1 MTTAFPSPLDQKQK
15 PVGAVMVVG
24 GGIAGM
30 QASLDLADAGFKVYL
45 VEKEPAIGGHMAALD
60 KTFPTN
66 DCAMCTISPRLVATS
81 GHRNIT
87 VMTDTELLKLDG
99 EAGHFTAA
107 VNHKPRYIDTTK
119 CTACGDCA
127 LVCPITLTDIFNGGL
142 SQRKAAYKL
151 YPQAV
156 PNAFAI
162 EKKGI
167 APCRDAC
174 PAGQR
179 AQGYIAMIREG
190 RYAEAL
196 RVIKED
202 NPFPGICGRIC
213 NHRCETACNRNLV
226 DEPISIAALKRFV
239 TDTVYAE
246 PYVAPQPA
254 ARKFDER
261 VAIIGS
267 GPCGLTAAKDLV
279 QAGYGVTVF
288 EALPVAGGMLRV
300 GVPEYR
306 LPTWIINREIQE
318 ILDLGVELRLNTSV
332 DNLDNVFAQGFSSV
346 LIAVGAHEGKKL
358 PIPGANHPDVLVNTI
373 FLRDVRMNNGP
384 DLKDRHVLVLGGGN
398 VAMDCARTALRLGAK
413 KVDMAFLESRE
424 TMPANEDEI
433 HEAEEERITFFPSR
447 SFTQILSEN
456 GHIRGVEAVDVSFM
470 KFEADGTLTLETVPK
485 SEHRLDCDMVIFAIG
500 QRAGLAF
507 IPEDGSVGITRQR
520 TIAVNPNTFATSRAG
535 VFAAGDAT
543 TGTAF
548 VIDAVE
554 AGHRSAENIHKY
566 LRGENL
572 ELRHYPDLPVVKMN
586 PTEVAE
592 QIRRGEIRVQPR
604 VKMPALNPE
613 ARTHSFEEVNRGFTE
628 EEARA
633 EASRCLQCGVC
644 SECLACYYKC
654 GAGAIYHDQTARME
668 QIEVGALI
676 LASGFELY
684 DARLSGEYGLG
695 RYPNV
700 VTSQQYERILSP
712 SGPYAG
718 HLKRPSDGKEPKRIA
733 WVQCVGSRREDRN
746 WCSAVCCMYATKQ
759 TIITQEHAPGTDC
772 TVFYIDFRAYG
783 KGFDA
788 YYERAKSAGVR
799 YIRVMPSTIRQ
810 DAATGNLE
818 IQYALPDGRLIT
830 ETFDMV
836 VLSVGLQAPTG
847 MRHLAEELTVDLNA
861 NGFCKTSNL
870 SPVNTS
876 RAGVYVCGP
885 FAEPKDIPETVM
897 SGSAAAAHA
906 MTLLAEG
913 RHTLVAPKV
922 YPPEID
928 VTGQEPR
935 VGVFVCHCGTNIAG
949 VVDVAAVTQYA
960 RDLPNVVVA
969 DHSLFTCSSDS
980 QARIKEAIK
989 EYKLNRVVVA
999 SCTPRTHEPLFQNAI
1014 REAGLNFYLFEL
1026 ANIRDQCS
1034 WVHREQPAAATEKA
1048 KDLVRMAVAKVRMV
1062 EPLQRK
1068 SLEFNHDAL
1077 VIGGGLAG
1085 MTAATELAEQ
1095 GFDVSLVE
1103 REGELGGNMR
1113 HLHFLLSHAE
1123 PQALLRKLVL
1133 KTRFYPNI
1141 HVFLNSEIATFE
1153 GSVGKFKTTIR
1164 TRTSAPPFPAL
1175 RDTSQLP
1182 KAEAEK
1188 ISETMIHHGVVI
1200 VATGAKPYQPTEYLY
1215 GQDERVVTQLELEDS
1230 LANRQSEFVY
1240 LKSVVMI
1247 QCVGSR
1253 TAERPYCSRLCCGQ
1267 AVKNA
1272 MAIKKISPQTEVY
1285 ILYRDMRTYGL
1296 MEASFGKARA
1306 LGITFLRFDAERPPQ
1321 MQRQGQRQ
1329 GTSESGGALQVI
1341 VHDEML
1347 DADVALEADRVVL
1360 SVAVVP
1366 REDAGELAQLLKI
1379 PRMAD
1384 GFFQE
1389 AHLKLRPVDFATDGI
1404 FLCGMAHYPK
1414 KALVESVTQALAA
1427 AGRAATVLSNRT
1439 IEIEPI
1445 ISHVDEEK
1453 CDGCAYCV
1461 DPCPFKAIR
1470 LVEYQNEAGQTKKRV
1485 VVDETVCKGCGTCQA
1500 TCPKG
1505 AIFVWHFKL
1514 DYLRAMTMAALGK

>member
-1 MTTAFPSPLDQKQK
+1 MQSTFDGDRMTNDFPAPLSKHNK

-30 QASLDLADAGFKVYL
+30 QASLDLADAGIKVYL

-66 DCAMCTISPRLVATS
+66 DCAMCTISPRLVTTA

-87 VMTDTELLKLDG
+87 IMTDTELLNLDG
-99 EAGHFTAA
+99 EAGHFTAI
-107 VNHKPRYIDTTK
+107 VRRNPRYIDLSK

-127 LVCPITLTDIFNGGL
+127 SVCPITIMDHFNGAL

-162 EKKGI
+162 EKKGT

-179 AQGYIAMIREG
+179 AQGYIALIREG
-190 RYAEAL
+190 RYADAL

-213 NHRCETACNRNLV
+213 NHRCEQACNRNLV

-239 TDTVYAE
+239 TDKVYAD
-246 PYVAPQPA
+246 PYVAPKPA
-254 ARKFDER
+254 VRKFDER

-279 QAGYGVTVF
+279 LAGYGVTVF

-306 LPTWIINREIQE
+306 LPTSIINREIQE
-318 ILDLGVELRLNTSV
+318 ILDLGVELRLNTPV
-332 DNLDNVFAQGFSSV
+332 ENLDDVFAQGYSSV

-358 PIPGANHPDVLVNTI
+358 PIPGANHPDVLVNTH
-373 FLRDVRMNNGP
+373 FLRDVRLDHGP
-384 DLKDRHVLVLGGGN
+384 DLNGRNVLVLGGGN
-398 VAMDCARTALRLGAK
+398 VAMDCARTAVRLNAK
-413 KVDMAFLESRE
+413 RVNVACLESRE
-424 TMPANEDEI
+424 NMPADRHEI
-433 HEAEEERITFFPSR
+433 QDAEEEGIAFYPGR
-447 SFTQILSEN
+447 SFTRILTAHGRIS
-456 GHIRGVEAVDVSFM
+456 GIEAVHVSFM
-470 KFEADGTLTLETVPK
+470 RFEPDGSLSMETEPN
-485 SEHRLDCDMVIFAIG
+485 SEHILPCDTVIFAIG

-507 IPEDGSVGITRQR
+507 IPEDAGVGITRKG
-520 TIAVNPNTFATSRAG
+520 TVAVNPNTFAASRPG

-543 TGTAF
+543 SGTAF
-548 VIDAVE
+548 VIEAV
-554 AGHRSAENIHKY
+554 ASGHQAAENIHKY
-566 LRGENL
+566 LRGERL
-572 ELRHYPDLPVVKMN
+572 ESRRHPELPVVRLS
-586 PTEVAE
+586 PTEVAARMR
-592 QIRRGEIRVQPR
+592 QGEIVVKPR
-604 VKMPALNPE
+604 VRMAALEPNS
-613 ARTHSFEEVNRGFTE
+613 RRSSFEEVNLGYTE
-628 EEARA
+628 AEARA
-633 EASRCLQCGVC
+633 EAARCLECGVC
-644 SECLACYYKC
+644 SECLSCYYKC
-654 GAGAIYHDQTARME
+654 AAKAINHDEVAR
-668 QIEVGALI
+668 IEKIQVGAVI

-684 DARLSGEYGLG
+684 DPSLTSEYGWG

-712 SGPYAG
+712 SGPYSG

-733 WVQCVGSRREDRN
+733 WIQCVGSRRADRN

-759 TIITQEHAPGTDC
+759 ALITREHSPGTEC

-788 YYERAKSAGVR
+788 YYERAKSSGVR
-799 YIRVMPSTIRQ
+799 YIRVMPSAIRQ
-810 DAATGNLE
+810 DTARGNLE
-818 IQYALPDGRLIT
+818 IQYALPDGRLLT
-830 ETFDMV
+830 EAFDML
-836 VLSVGLQAPTG
+836 VLSVGLQAPKG
-847 MRHLAEELTVDLNA
+847 MRQLSQELHVDLTP
-861 NGFCKTSNL
+861 NGFCKTTNL

-876 RAGVYVCGP
+876 RAGVFLCGP

-897 SGSAAAAHA
+897 SASAAAARA
-906 MTLLAEG
+906 MTLLVEG

-935 VGVFVCHCGTNIAG
+935 VGVFVCHCGTNIAS
-949 VVDVAAVTQYA
+949 VVDVATVTDYA
-960 RDLPNVVVA
+960 RGLPNVVVA
-969 DHSLFTCSSDS
+969 DHTLFTCSTDS
-980 QARIKEAIK
+980 QAKIRAAIK
-989 EYKLNRVVVA
+989 EYNLNRVVVA

-1034 WVHREQPAAATEKA
+1034 WVHRDQPVAATEKA
-1048 KDLVRMAVAKVRMV
+1048 KDLVRMAVTKVRMV

-1077 VIGGGLAG
+1077 VIGGGLSG
-1085 MTAATELAEQ
+1085 MTVANELADQ
-1095 GFDVSLVE
+1095 GFNVSIVE
-1103 REGELGGNMR
+1103 RENALGGNMR
-1113 HLHFLLSHAE
+1113 HLHFLLSHSE
-1123 PQALLRKLVL
+1123 PQALLKKLIL
-1133 KTRFYPNI
+1133 KTNYHPNI
-1141 HVFLNSEIATFE
+1141 QIFLNAEIASFS
-1153 GSVGKFKTTIR
+1153 GSLGKFKTIIR
-1164 TRTSAPPFPAL
+1164 SSTEGT
-1175 RDTSQLP
+1175 
-1182 KAEAEK
+1182 
-1188 ISETMIHHGVVI
+1188 ETAVNHGVVI
-1200 VATGAKPYQPTEYLY
+1200 VATGAQPYEPTEYLY
-1215 GQDERVVTQLELEDS
+1215 GQDARILTQLELENQ
-1230 LANRQSEFVY
+1230 LINPKSEIQN
-1240 LKSVVMI
+1240 LKSIVMI

-1253 TAERPYCSRLCCGQ
+1253 NAQRPYCSRLCCGQ

-1272 MAIKKISPQTEVY
+1272 MEIKKINPQVDVY

-1296 MEASFGKARA
+1296 MESFYRQARA
-1306 LGITFLRFDAERPPQ
+1306 AGVTFLRFDAERPPEV
-1321 MQRQGQRQ
+1321 RAQG
-1329 GTSESGGALQVI
+1329 SLQVI

-1366 REDAGELAQLLKI
+1366 RDDADELAKLLKV
-1379 PRMAD
+1379 PRTSD

-1389 AHLKLRPVDFATDGI
+1389 AHLKLRPVDFASDGI

-1414 KALVESVTQALAA
+1414 KALTESVTQALAA

-1445 ISHVDEEK
+1445 ISHVNEEK

-1461 DPCPFKAIR
+1461 DPCPFKAIT